1 MSDKDLKRLFF
12 LTKRSLRGALTK
24 EEAAEHES
32 LKKDFERLLGLITDP
47 IAEDLLRERYLK
59 GRKWYVIALDT
70 GANEDTPRKICS
82 RAVAAVRRSLVSDA
96 FAQPSSGASAQ
107 PSSAHPSPAYPSG
120 GASAQTS
127 HAQLSPTRPSSARP
141 SSANLSPAWAAHE
154 KSCPAPEKR
163 AEDAGAE
170 KAGEDGEQPRSGLE
184 PSARPD
190 GGGSR
195 GSGAEEAH
203 RKRVYERRMARGAHR
218 HKRAHKSADSHARK
232 RAYRRYPLV
241 YSSEVNEYGEYQKEH
256 RRYDTRKKRA
266 FKQCFKTHGTPPRE
280 CYLVNYIHITGGYD
294 TIIRVTAQKR
304 VRVRKHGPLRAD
316 KAK

>member
-32 LKKDFERLLGLITDP
+32 LKQDFERLLGLITDP

-82 RAVAAVRRSLVSDA
+82 RAVAAVRRSLGSGG
-96 FAQPSSGASAQ
+96 GASAHLSPAQ
-107 PSSAHPSPAYPSG
+107 PSPAYPSG
-120 GASAQTS
+120 GAFTQPFTAQPS
-127 HAQLSPTRPSSARP
+127 HTEPSSER
-141 SSANLSPAWAAHE
+141 AAHE
-154 KSCPAPEKR
+154 KSRPAPEKR
-163 AEDAGAE
+163 AEDSGAE
-170 KAGEDGEQPRSGLE
+170 KAGEDGEQPRSGIE
-184 PSARPD
+184 PAARPD

-203 RKRVYERRMARGAHR
+203 RQRVYERRMARGADR
-218 HKRAHKSADSHARK
+218 HERAHKSAYSHSRK

-241 YSSEVNEYGEYQKEH
+241 YGSEVNEDGKYQKKQ

-304 VRVRKHGPLRAD
+304 VRVRKHGPRRAD